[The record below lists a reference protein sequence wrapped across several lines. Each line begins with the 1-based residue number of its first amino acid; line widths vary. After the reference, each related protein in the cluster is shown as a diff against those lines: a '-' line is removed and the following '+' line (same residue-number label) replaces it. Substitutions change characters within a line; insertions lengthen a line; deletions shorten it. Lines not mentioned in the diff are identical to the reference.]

1 MGGGDLVSC
10 EQDHLSQAVSF
21 FPFLSKIHFGSYC
34 SWEERRDP
42 ELKDQDIFFLKY
54 TYEHENFY
62 GSKIKSTFVALPFL
76 RHAG

>member
-34 SWEERRDP
+34 SWEERIL
-42 ELKDQDIFFLKY
+42 EIL
-54 TYEHENFY
+54 N
-62 GSKIKSTFVALPFL
+62 
-76 RHAG
+76 